1 MISVG
6 RRGGNTSRVRQEM
19 ESDTGPV
26 CARAEESQ
34 GQKKW
39 YSWSSLCTGMEFV
52 RCLDFLDRH
61 CQTQIVSYL

>member
-19 ESDTGPV
+19 ESHTGPV
-26 CARAEESQ
+26 CVRTEETQ

-39 YSWSSLCTGMEFV
+39 CSWSSICTGMELV
-52 RCLDFLDRH
+52 
-61 CQTQIVSYL
+61 